1 MALGSSN
8 PTTNLIK
15 VAGNAVTV
23 NAGTA
28 TSGTQRVILAVD
40 QTTVPVD
47 STQSLKLLSGVRI
60 DDYLGLFICSPVS
73 SPVLAVG
80 ATVIITGSSGATGN
94 ITGYTSGTVYKIS
107 ETNGSTTFKLTTLS
121 GIGIATSPGTPTGLT
136 YALYSPNFISNIAQL
151 GGQTITMGTGV
162 RTAGTQRVTIATD
175 DIVQASQSGTWTV
188 QPGNTVNTT
197 PWRIRPSDGTN
208 DVNIKAAST
217 AASVTDPSLV
227 VALSPN
233 SPLPSGTNGIGKLTA
248 NSGVVIGA
256 IEVAASQTLD
266 TVTNLSQ
273 LGGQAITMGAGIRT
287 AGTQRVTIAT
297 DDIVLASQSGTW
309 DIDTVTNLSQLGGQA
324 ITMGAGV
331 RTAGTQRVTIA
342 TDDIVPASQ
351 SGTWTVQP
359 GNTVNTTPWR
369 IRPSDGT
376 NDVNIKAAST
386 AASVTD
392 PSLVVALSPN
402 SPLPS
407 GTNGIGKLTAN
418 SGVVIGAIEVA
429 ASQTLAT
436 VTNLS
441 QLGGQAVTM
450 GTGIRT
456 AGTQRVTIATDD
468 IVPASQSGTWN
479 VGLNAGTNGIG
490 KLTANSGVVIGAVE
504 VAASQTISVTQATA
518 SNLNATVTGTVELG
532 ATSLAALENISVT
545 VPGTVDLGTISL
557 TSLETITVTSTT
569 PDSFQS
575 KNYGAVTTAAPSYIN
590 NTDNALSL
598 TTSGSLRVDVMS
610 SLPAG
615 TNGIGKLTANSGVT
629 IGAVEI
635 AASQTL
641 SAVTSITNALPAG
654 TNTIGKVEPISPA
667 TSPNSN
673 ATTTALAS
681 TLQIKSSSG
690 TLFLL
695 SGFNSK
701 TSSQFIQIHNAT
713 SLIGGA
719 VPVITFTIP
728 PSSNFSFD
736 FGIYGRYFST
746 GIYVVNSSSA
756 ATYTAGSTDCWFD
769 AQYK

>member
-1 MALGSSN
+1 
-8 PTTNLIK
+8 
-15 VAGNAVTV
+15 
-23 NAGTA
+23 
-28 TSGTQRVILAVD
+28 
-40 QTTVPVD
+40 
-47 STQSLKLLSGVRI
+47 
-60 DDYLGLFICSPVS
+60 
-73 SPVLAVG
+73 
-80 ATVIITGSSGATGN
+80 
-94 ITGYTSGTVYKIS
+94 
-107 ETNGSTTFKLTTLS
+107 
-121 GIGIATSPGTPTGLT
+121 
-136 YALYSPNFISNIAQL
+136 
-151 GGQTITMGTGV
+151 MGT
-162 RTAGTQRVTIATD
+162 
-175 DIVQASQSGTWTV
+175 
-188 QPGNTVNTT
+188 
-197 PWRIRPSDGTN
+197 
-208 DVNIKAAST
+208 
-217 AASVTDPSLV
+217 
-227 VALSPN
+227 
-233 SPLPSGTNGIGKLTA
+233 
-248 NSGVVIGA
+248 
-256 IEVAASQTLD
+256 
-266 TVTNLSQ
+266 
-273 LGGQAITMGAGIRT
+273 
-287 AGTQRVTIAT
+287 
-297 DDIVLASQSGTW
+297 
-309 DIDTVTNLSQLGGQA
+309 
-324 ITMGAGV
+324 GV

-376 NDVNIKAAST
+376 SDVNIKAAST
-386 AASVTD
+386 AASATD

-418 SGVVIGAIEVA
+418 SGVVIGAVEVA

-441 QLGGQAVTM
+441 RLGNEAITM
-450 GTGIRT
+450 GAGVRT

-490 KLTANSGVVIGAVE
+490 KLTENSGVIIGAVE
-504 VAASQTISVTQATA
+504 VAASQTVSVTQATA

-557 TSLETITVTSTT
+557 TSLETITVTSDTAGN
-569 PDSFQS
+569 FLS
-575 KNYGAVTTAAPSYIN
+575 KVYGAVTTAAPSYIN
-590 NTDNALSL
+590 STDNALSL

-641 SAVTSITNALPAG
+641 STVTTVGAVTSITNALPAG
-654 TNTIGKVEPISPA
+654 TNTIGKAEPISPA
-667 TSPNSN
+667 TGPNSN
-673 ATTTALAS
+673 ATTTALAN

-690 TLFLL
+690 TLFMLT
-695 SGFNSK
+695 GFNSK
-701 TSSQFIQIHNAT
+701 TSSQYIQIHNAT
-713 SLIGGA
+713 SLTGGA
-719 VPVITFTIP
+719 VPVITFVIAS
-728 PSSNFSFD
+728 SSNFSFD

-746 GIYVVNSSSA
+746 GIYAVNSTTA
-756 ATYTAGSTDCWFD
+756 ATYTAGSQDCWFD